1 MMLAGKALFG
11 KYASEVAELSAV
23 DMRKL
28 IGKRTCLPY
37 LAVLSSKQYN
47 VSGGMATFVFHFE
60 RIPSHSLYLKRTLG
74 MAGQGAS
81 TDTVCE
87 LTASMKVSVCPL
99 SSKGHGNTQRRVKHA
114 ERRGVSQR
122 GSCVQV
128 HGTRGSHGMVDSDRI
143 WDCGLCRLHEMQV
156 PRTC

>member
-1 MMLAGKALFG
+1 MLAGKALFG
-11 KYASEVAELSAV
+11 KYASEVAELSAI

-37 LAVLSSKQYN
+37 LAVLSSKQDN

-81 TDTVCE
+81 TDTV
-87 LTASMKVSVCPL
+87 
-99 SSKGHGNTQRRVKHA
+99 
-114 ERRGVSQR
+114 
-122 GSCVQV
+122 
-128 HGTRGSHGMVDSDRI
+128 
-143 WDCGLCRLHEMQV
+143 
-156 PRTC
+156 